1 MWHKLPVPEWID
13 DPERM
18 EQVCREVR
26 DIGMAGLDTETTGKD
41 DWMKDFVLFW
51 SLSTGKGNRY
61 CLSKR
66 MLDIFDQELAGDPDI
81 MWAMTNANFDRCM
94 LVNSG
99 VRELAGPVHCTLV
112 MDWMHNENRTGRH
125 GLKQTS
131 LDHLGLNMNEFK
143 KVFKKRKGETY
154 QDTLLRMMKEEPDK
168 AIDYA
173 SMDAWA
179 SLELWKFLQQKL
191 EDEPAVTGVT
201 MWDLYKQVEVPYSEV
216 LFHNIRNG
224 VMLDQGWLRHIRVPL
239 TEKIDEC
246 LFKFNKLAG
255 MEVNLNSPKQ
265 LVDLF
270 INKLGKKPIKWTSG
284 GKSSNKQPSVDES
297 VLKQWAEEGDEH
309 ATLLMEHRS
318 LAKVR
323 GTYVDGMLNRVGAD
337 GRIHPIINQ
346 HIAVTGRLSSSDP
359 NLQNIPR
366 PDDDIWGLR
375 GAFMP
380 GTGMT
385 LVAVDY
391 RQLEMRL
398 LAHMSGD
405 ENMRSVI
412 KKGWDIHAGTAS
424 LMYEKPYEEIQE
436 AKFLKGWLEHDKVPR
451 ERIPEWIFELTGF
464 RQDAK
469 AVGFGINYGEG
480 IPALAQKLGISKKE
494 AAARKEKYFE
504 PYPGVKEFIEYT
516 HAACRDTLEVH
527 TILGRKRR
535 LLEAD
540 ADWKEGFY
548 SRKYKKYIP
557 ERPGP
562 LAARALRQAVNAI
575 IQGSAADVAR
585 LAQILCE
592 PKVLHKM
599 GLQNRRSEAMERIG
613 IKQLL
618 QVHDEIVFEVPT
630 DSLKEGIEVLSR
642 SMEKPFQYVPEIL
655 GIDFRELSIPLDV
668 DAGYGEAW
676 SEAH

>member
-13 DPERM
+13 DSERM
-18 EQVCREVR
+18 LQVCREVR
-26 DIGMAGLDTETTGKD
+26 DVGMAGIDTETTGKD

-51 SLSTGKGNRY
+51 SLSTGDGNRY
-61 CLSKR
+61 CLSRR
-66 MLDIFDQELAGDPDI
+66 MLEIFDQELAGDPHI
-81 MWAMTNANFDRCM
+81 TWAMTNANFDNCM
-94 LVNSG
+94 LLNSG
-99 VRELAGPVHCTLV
+99 VRQLAGPVHCTLV
-112 MDWMHNENRTGRH
+112 MDWLHNENRTGRH

-143 KVFKKRKGETY
+143 KVFKKQKGETY

-179 SLELWKFLQQKL
+179 SLALHGFLKKKL
-191 EDEPAVTGVT
+191 EDEPTVTGT
-201 MWDLYKQVEVPYSEV
+201 TLWNIYEKIEVPFSKV
-216 LFHNIRNG
+216 LLQNIRRG
-224 VMLDQGWLRHIRVPL
+224 VMLDQGWLRQIRVPI
-239 TEKIDEC
+239 TEKMDEV
-246 LFKFNKLAG
+246 LFRFNKMAG
-255 MEVNLNSPKQ
+255 TEVNLNSPKQ
-265 LVDLF
+265 LVELF
-270 INKLGKKPIKWTSG
+270 INKLKKKPIKWTSG
-284 GKSSNKQPSVDES
+284 GKSGNKQPSVDES
-297 VLKQWAEEGDEH
+297 VLQIWADEGDEH
-309 ATLLMEHRS
+309 AKLLMEYRGLS
-318 LAKVR
+318 KVR

-346 HIAVTGRLSSSDP
+346 HIVVTGRLSSSDP

-366 PDDDIWGLR
+366 PDDDVWGLR

-391 RQLEMRL
+391 EQLEMRL

-405 ENMRSVI
+405 ENMRGVI
-412 KKGWDIHAGTAS
+412 RKGWDIHGGTAA
-424 LMYEKPYEEIQE
+424 LMYGVPYEEIEE
-436 AKFLKGWLEHDKVPR
+436 AKFLKGWLSDEHVDKTR
-451 ERIPEWIFELTGF
+451 WPEWVPLFCGY

-469 AVGFGINYGEG
+469 TIGFGLNYGKGDAALG
-480 IPALAQKLGISKKE
+480 IDLGISREE
-494 AAARKEKYFE
+494 AARRKAKYFE
-504 PYPGVKEFIEYT
+504 PYPRVKEFIEYT
-516 HAACRDTLEVH
+516 NESCRDTLEVH

-535 LLEAD
+535 LLEAN

-548 SRKYKKYIP
+548 SHRYKKYVP

-562 LAARALRQAVNAI
+562 LAARALRQAVNSV

-592 PKVLHKM
+592 PAVM
-599 GLQNRRSEAMERIG
+599 REIGLYDEHSQVMENCGVR
-613 IKQLL
+613 QLL
-618 QVHDEIVFEVPT
+618 QVHDEVVYEVPT
-630 DSLKEGIEVLSR
+630 ENLREGIAAISA
-642 SMEKPFQYVPEIL
+642 SMSKPFRYVPELI
-655 GIDFRELSIPLDV
+655 GVDFRELSIPLDV
-668 DAGYGEAW
+668 AAGYGEAW